1 MFEWKVVKEV
11 KGTDKNFAPK
21 NACLLFKLV
30 ISFLQRCCSL
40 ELEAAGGGVH
50 ADVSVMRLPVG
61 RPQKDRFGDKCR
73 DFGVAW
79 WEVVPTGVVF
89 PGGAD
94 EVEGNVGEARRR

>member
-1 MFEWKVVKEV
+1 MRGEVVE
-11 KGTDKNFAPK
+11 
-21 NACLLFKLV
+21 
-30 ISFLQRCCSL
+30 

-61 RPQKDRFGDKCR
+61 RPEQYRLGDKCR
-73 DFGVAW
+73 DFGVAC

-94 EVEGNVGEARRR
+94 EIEGNVGEARRR